1 MQKEKRLR
9 RAKAKAKELNIIR
22 SKKKQVARLK
32 MQATENLKEI
42 MNLMEEQKN
51 ESKTDET

>member
-22 SKKKQVARLK
+22 SKKKQAARLK
-32 MQATENLKEI
+32 IQATENLKEI
-42 MNLMEEQKN
+42 MNLMEEHKN